1 MKQFK
6 RFGQKTLLFM
16 LMISLLLLNA
26 QAGDKKEVN
35 KTFKPKEMVEI
46 KTVSGD
52 CVIKKG
58 SSSEIKVQVVYTY
71 SDDEFEVIFEE
82 EGNTLVMKEYFL
94 KKECNWS
101 HHGESHWT
109 VILPGK
115 TKIEFK
121 SASGDLDVNGLVNGL
136 SVKVASGDVTAKD
149 MMGNICIKS
158 ASGDVKIDASSGDMT
173 VEVASG
179 DITLSD
185 VKGMFNIKAASSDI
199 EANGIQ
205 FNEESSF
212 KTVSGELQVKLF
224 KSSTVDLSLTTV
236 SGDVTLDY
244 NGNPVKGYFE
254 FKGKKGNISSD
265 IPFDDNETHGYSPFA
280 TRYSNRGDSPRIT
293 LKVVSGDLVFK
304 K

>member
-6 RFGQKTLLFM
+6 LFSQKTLLLVLM
-16 LMISLLLLNA
+16 LSLLFLNA

-35 KTFKPKEMVEI
+35 KTFKPKEMVQI

-58 SSSEIKVQVVYTY
+58 SSSEIKVHVVYTY
-71 SDDEFEVIFEE
+71 PSDKFEPVFEE
-82 EGNTLVMKEYFL
+82 EGNTLVMKEKFHE
-94 KKECNWS
+94 KTGKWF
-101 HHGESHWT
+101 HHGKSHWT
-109 VILPGK
+109 VTLPEK

-121 SASGDLDVNGLVNGL
+121 SASGDLDANGLMNGL

-149 MMGNICIKS
+149 IFGNIHIKS
-158 ASGDVKIDASSGDMT
+158 ASGDVNINDSSGEMT

-179 DITLSD
+179 DIKLSN
-185 VKGMFNIKAASSDI
+185 VKGTFNIKAASSYI

-205 FNEESSF
+205 FNEESTF
-212 KTVSGELQVKLF
+212 KTVSGELLVKLS
-224 KSSTVDLSLTTV
+224 KSSKVDLSLTTV

-254 FKGKKGNISSD
+254 FKGMKRNISSD
-265 IPFDDNETHGYSPFA
+265 IPFEDQEKHSYSPFV
-280 TRYSNRGDSPRIT
+280 TRYFNKGDSPIIT
-293 LKVVSGDLVFK
+293 LKTVSGDLIFK

>member
-1 MKQFK
+1 MKHFK
-6 RFGQKTLLFM
+6 PFGQKTLLLM
-16 LMISLLLLNA
+16 LMISLLFLNA
-26 QAGDKKEVN
+26 QAGDKKEVA

-58 SSSEIKVQVVYTY
+58 SSSEIKVHVVYTY
-71 SDDEFEVIFEE
+71 SDDEFEVVFEE
-82 EGNTLVMKEYFL
+82 EGNTLVMKEEFI
-94 KKECNWS
+94 KKERKWS
-101 HHGESHWT
+101 HHGKSKWT
-109 VILPGK
+109 VTLPQK
-115 TKIEFK
+115 TKVEFK
-121 SASGDLDVNGLVNGL
+121 SASGDLDVNGLMKGL

-149 MMGNICIKS
+149 ILGNIRIKS
-158 ASGDVKIDASSGDMT
+158 ASGDIDINDSSGEMT
-173 VEVASG
+173 AAVASG

-185 VKGMFNIKAASSDI
+185 VKGTFNINAASGDI
-199 EANGIQ
+199 EANSIQ

-212 KTVSGELQVKLF
+212 KTVSGELLVKLS
-224 KSSTVDLSLTTV
+224 KSSTVDLNLTTV

-265 IPFDDNETHGYSPFA
+265 IPLQGKEKHSYSPFV
-280 TRYSNRGDSPRIT
+280 TRYFNKGDSPRIT
-293 LKVVSGDLVFK
+293 LKAVSGDLIFK

>member
-6 RFGQKTLLFM
+6 RFGQKTLLLM
-16 LMISLLLLNA
+16 LMISLLFLNA

-58 SSSEIKVQVVYTY
+58 TNSEIKVHVVYTY

-82 EGNTLVMKEYFL
+82 EGNTLVMREDFL
-94 KKECNWS
+94 KKERNWS
-101 HHGESHWT
+101 HHGKSHWT
-109 VILPGK
+109 VTLPEK
-115 TKIEFK
+115 TKVEFK
-121 SASGDLDVNGLVNGL
+121 SASGDLEANGLMNGL

-149 MMGNICIKS
+149 MMGNIRVKS
-158 ASGDVKIDASSGDMT
+158 ASGDIDIDDSTGEMT

-179 DITLSD
+179 DIKLIN
-185 VKGMFNIKAASSDI
+185 VKGTFNIKAASSDI

-212 KTVSGELQVKLF
+212 KTVSGELLVKLS
-224 KSSTVDLSLTTV
+224 KSCTVDLSLTTV

-244 NGNPVKGYFE
+244 NDNPVKGYFE

-265 IPFDDNETHGYSPFA
+265 IPLDDNEKHSYSPFV
-280 TRYSNRGDSPRIT
+280 TRYFSKGDSPRIT
-293 LKVVSGDLVFK
+293 LKAVSGDLIFK

>member
-1 MKQFK
+1 MKQLK
-6 RFGQKTLLFM
+6 RFGQKTLLLM
-16 LMISLLLLNA
+16 VMISLLFLNA

-35 KTFKPKEMVEI
+35 KTFKPKETVEI

-58 SSSEIKVQVVYTY
+58 SDSEIKVHVVYTY
-71 SDDEFEVIFEE
+71 SDDEFKVVFEE
-82 EGNTLVMKEYFL
+82 EGNTLVMKEDFI
-94 KKECNWS
+94 KKERHWS

-109 VILPGK
+109 VTLPGK
-115 TKIEFK
+115 TKVEFK
-121 SASGDLDVNGLVNGL
+121 SASGDLDANGLMKGL

-149 MMGNICIKS
+149 MMGNIHIKS
-158 ASGDVKIDASSGDMT
+158 ASGDVKINDSSGEIT

-185 VKGMFNIKAASSDI
+185 VKGTFDIKAASSDI
-199 EANGIQ
+199 EARGIQ

-212 KTVSGELQVKLF
+212 KTVSGELLVKLS
-224 KSSTVDLSLTTV
+224 KTSAVDLNLAAV

-265 IPFDDNETHGYSPFA
+265 IPFDDHEKHSYSPFV
-280 TRYSNRGDSPRIT
+280 TRHFSKGNSPKIT
-293 LKVVSGDLVFK
+293 LKAVSGDLIFK

>member
-1 MKQFK
+1 MKQFN
-6 RFGQKTLLFM
+6 RFGQQTLLFM
-16 LMISLLLLNA
+16 VMISLLFLNA

-58 SSSEIKVQVVYTY
+58 SSREINVHVVYTY
-71 SDDEFEVIFEE
+71 PDDEFKVVFEE
-82 EGNTLVMKEYFL
+82 EGNTLVMKEDFI
-94 KKECNWS
+94 KKTGKWS
-101 HHGESHWT
+101 HHGKSHWT
-109 VILPGK
+109 VTLPEK
-115 TKIEFK
+115 TKVKFK
-121 SASGDLDVNGLVNGL
+121 TASGDLDVNGLMNGL
-136 SVKVASGDVTAKD
+136 SAKVASGDITAKD
-149 MMGNICIKS
+149 IFGNIRIKS
-158 ASGDVKIDASSGDMT
+158 ASGDVKINDSSGDMT

-185 VKGMFNIKAASSDI
+185 VKGTFNIKAASSDI
-199 EANGIQ
+199 EARGIQ

-212 KTVSGELQVKLF
+212 KTVSGELLVKLS
-224 KSSTVDLSLTTV
+224 KSSPVDLSLTTV

-244 NGNPVKGYFE
+244 NGNPVKGYFQ

-265 IPFDDNETHGYSPFA
+265 IPFDDYEKDGYSPFV
-280 TRYSNRGDSPRIT
+280 TRYFNKGDSPRIT
-293 LKVVSGDLVFK
+293 LKAVSGDLVFK

>member
-6 RFGQKTLLFM
+6 RFGQKTLLLM
-16 LMISLLLLNA
+16 LMISLFFLNA
-26 QAGDKKEVN
+26 RAGDKKEVN
-35 KTFKPKEMVEI
+35 KTFKPKEMVKI

-58 SSSEIKVQVVYTY
+58 TGSEIKVHVVYTY
-71 SDDEFEVIFEE
+71 PDDEFKVVFEE
-82 EGNTLVMKEYFL
+82 EGNTLVMKEDFL
-94 KKECNWS
+94 KKEGKWS
-101 HHGESHWT
+101 HHGKSHWT
-109 VILPGK
+109 VTLPEK
-115 TKIEFK
+115 TKVEFK
-121 SASGDLDVNGLVNGL
+121 SASGDLDANGLMNGL
-136 SVKVASGDVTAKD
+136 SVKLASGDVTAKD
-149 MMGNICIKS
+149 IMGNIRIKS
-158 ASGDVKIDASSGDMT
+158 ASGDVKINDSSGDMT
-173 VEVASG
+173 AAVASG

-212 KTVSGELQVKLF
+212 KTVSGELLVKLS
-224 KSSTVDLSLTTV
+224 KSSRVDLSLTTV

-265 IPFDDNETHGYSPFA
+265 VPFDDNEKHGYSPFV
-280 TRYSNRGDSPRIT
+280 TRYFNKGDSPKIT
-293 LKVVSGDLVFK
+293 LKAVSGDLIFK

>member
-6 RFGQKTLLFM
+6 RFGQKTLLLM
-16 LMISLLLLNA
+16 LMISLLFLNA

-71 SDDEFEVIFEE
+71 PSDEFEVVFAE
-82 EGNTLVMKEYFL
+82 EGNTLVMKEGFL
-94 KKECNWS
+94 KKERNWS
-101 HHGESHWT
+101 HHGKSHWT
-109 VILPGK
+109 VTLPEK
-115 TKIEFK
+115 TKVEFK
-121 SASGDLDVNGLVNGL
+121 SASGDLDANGLMNGL
-136 SVKVASGDVTAKD
+136 SVKVASGDITAKD
-149 MMGNICIKS
+149 IFGNIRIKS
-158 ASGDVKIDASSGDMT
+158 ASGDIRINDSSGDMT

-185 VKGMFNIKAASSDI
+185 VKGTFNIKAASSDI

-205 FNEESSF
+205 FNEESTF
-212 KTVSGELQVKLF
+212 KTVSGELLVKLS

-265 IPFDDNETHGYSPFA
+265 IPFDNTEKHSYSPFV
-280 TRYSNRGDSPRIT
+280 TRYFNKGDSPRIT
-293 LKVVSGDLVFK
+293 LKAVSGDLIFK

>member
-6 RFGQKTLLFM
+6 RFGQKTLLLM
-16 LMISLLLLNA
+16 AMISLLFLNA

-52 CVIKKG
+52 CVINKG
-58 SSSEIKVQVVYTY
+58 SSSEIKVHVVYTY
-71 SDDEFEVIFEE
+71 SDDEFEVVFEE
-82 EGNTLVMKEYFL
+82 EGNTLVMKEEFL
-94 KKECNWS
+94 KKEHSWS

-109 VILPGK
+109 LTLPEK
-115 TKIEFK
+115 TKVEFK
-121 SASGDLDVNGLVNGL
+121 SASGDLDANGLMNGL
-136 SVKVASGDVTAKD
+136 SAKVASGDVTAKD
-149 MMGNICIKS
+149 ISGNIRVKS
-158 ASGDVKIDASSGDMT
+158 ASGDVNINDSSGEMT

-185 VKGMFNIKAASSDI
+185 VKGTFDIKAASSDI
-199 EANGIQ
+199 QAKGIQ

-212 KTVSGELQVKLF
+212 KTVSGELLVKLSQ
-224 KSSTVDLSLTTV
+224 SSTVDLNLAAV

-254 FKGKKGNISSD
+254 FKGQKGNISSD
-265 IPFDDNETHGYSPFA
+265 IPFDNNEKHSYSPFV
-280 TRYSNRGDSPRIT
+280 TRYFNKGNSPKIT
-293 LKVVSGDLVFK
+293 LKAVSGDLIFK

>member
-16 LMISLLLLNA
+16 LIISLLFLNA
-26 QAGDKKEVN
+26 QGGDEKEVN

-58 SSSEIKVQVVYTY
+58 SSSEIKVHVVYTY
-71 SDDEFEVIFEE
+71 PDDEFEVVFEE
-82 EGNTLVMKEYFL
+82 EGNTLVMKEEFI
-94 KKECNWS
+94 KKERNWS
-101 HHGESHWT
+101 HHGKSHWT
-109 VILPGK
+109 VTLPEK
-115 TKIEFK
+115 TKVKFK
-121 SASGDLDVNGLVNGL
+121 SASGDLDANGLRNGL
-136 SVKVASGDVTAKD
+136 SAKVASSDVTAKD
-149 MMGNICIKS
+149 IFGNIRIKS
-158 ASGDVKIDASSGDMT
+158 ASGDIKINDSSGEMT

-185 VKGMFNIKAASSDI
+185 VKGTFNIKAASSDI

-212 KTVSGELQVKLF
+212 KTVSGELLVKLS
-224 KSSTVDLSLTTV
+224 KSSTVDLSLATV
-236 SGDVTLDY
+236 SGDITLDY
-244 NGNPVKGYFE
+244 DGNPVKGYFQ

-265 IPFDDNETHGYSPFA
+265 IPFDDYEKHSYSPFV
-280 TRYSNRGDSPRIT
+280 TRYFNKGDSPRIT
-293 LKVVSGDLVFK
+293 LKAVSGDLVFK

>member
-1 MKQFK
+1 MKPFK

-16 LMISLLLLNA
+16 LMISLLFLNV
-26 QAGDKKEVN
+26 QAGDRKEVN

-58 SSSEIKVQVVYTY
+58 SSSEIKVHVVYTY
-71 SDDEFEVIFEE
+71 SDDEFKVVFEE
-82 EGNTLVMKEYFL
+82 EGNTLVMKEDFI
-94 KKECNWS
+94 KKEGKWS
-101 HHGESHWT
+101 HHGKSHWT
-109 VILPGK
+109 VTLPEK
-115 TKIEFK
+115 TKVKFK
-121 SASGDLDVNGLVNGL
+121 SASGDLDANGLMNGL
-136 SVKVASGDVTAKD
+136 SAKVASGDITAKD
-149 MMGNICIKS
+149 IFGKVHIKS
-158 ASGDVKIDASSGDMT
+158 ASGDVKINDSSGDMT

-185 VKGMFNIKAASSDI
+185 VKGTFNIKAASSDI

-212 KTVSGELQVKLF
+212 KTVSGELLVKLS

-244 NGNPVKGYFE
+244 NGNPVKGYFQ

-265 IPFDDNETHGYSPFA
+265 VPFDDDEKHSYSPFV
-280 TRYSNRGDSPRIT
+280 TRYFNKGDSPRIT
-293 LKVVSGDLVFK
+293 LKAVSGDLIFK